1 MSSINTGRII
11 KFEEA
16 LNQAL
21 PIDTL
26 HIEDESHL
34 HAGHA
39 GAEGGAGHF
48 RIHIQ
53 SPAFKGLNRVQQHRL
68 VYDALSSWIP
78 NEIHALAII
87 TN

>member
-1 MSSINTGRII
+1 MNSINSTRIS
-11 KFEEA
+11 KFKEA

-39 GAEGGAGHF
+39 GAEGSAGHF

-68 VYDALSSWIP
+68 VYDALSAWIP
-78 NEIHALAII
+78 YEIHALAMI